1 MIETIRPWE
10 NNQIIMGKYE
20 KKLKSLGVIL
30 PNAPA
35 PAANYVP
42 FVKIDSLVYVSGQI
56 SLGPNG
62 LIKGILGKDMA
73 VEQGKLAARQCA
85 INLLAQVKVACD
97 GDLDRLT
104 QVIKLGGF
112 VNSTPNFFDQPS
124 IINGA
129 SDFLVEILGENGR
142 HARTAVGAILPL
154 GVAVEIDGIFSIK

>member
-1 MIETIRPWE
+1 MELL
-10 NNQIIMGKYE
+10 MGKYE

-42 FVKIDSLVYVSGQI
+42 FVKVDSLVYVSGQI

-112 VNSTPNFFDQPS
+112 VNSTPNFFEQPS

-154 GVAVEIDGIFSIK
+154 GVAVEIDGIFFIK

>member
-1 MIETIRPWE
+1 MGLL
-10 NNQIIMGKYE
+10 MGKYE

-30 PNAPA
+30 TNAPA

>member
-1 MIETIRPWE
+1 MGLL
-10 NNQIIMGKYE
+10 MGKYE
-20 KKLKSLGVIL
+20 KKLRSLGVIL

-112 VNSTPNFFDQPS
+112 VNSTPNFFEQPS

>member
-1 MIETIRPWE
+1 MGLL
-10 NNQIIMGKYE
+10 MGKYE

-112 VNSTPNFFDQPS
+112 VNSTPNFFEQPS
-124 IINGA
+124 VINGA

>member
-1 MIETIRPWE
+1 MGLL
-10 NNQIIMGKYE
+10 MGKYE

-124 IINGA
+124 IIDGA

>member
-1 MIETIRPWE
+1 
-10 NNQIIMGKYE
+10 MGKYE
-20 KKLKSLGVIL
+20 KKLKALGVIL

-112 VNSTPNFFDQPS
+112 VNSTPNFFEQPS

>member
-1 MIETIRPWE
+1 
-10 NNQIIMGKYE
+10 MGKYE

-42 FVKIDSLVYVSGQI
+42 FVKVDSLVYVSGQI

-112 VNSTPNFFDQPS
+112 VNSTPNFFEQPS

-154 GVAVEIDGIFSIK
+154 GVAVEIDGIFFIK

>member
-1 MIETIRPWE
+1 
-10 NNQIIMGKYE
+10 MGKYE

-112 VNSTPNFFDQPS
+112 VNSTPNFFEQPS

-154 GVAVEIDGIFSIK
+154 GVAVEIDGIFFIK

>member
-1 MIETIRPWE
+1 
-10 NNQIIMGKYE
+10 MGKYE

-62 LIKGILGKDMA
+62 LIKGILCKDMA

-85 INLLAQVKVACD
+85 VNLLAQVKVACD

>member
-1 MIETIRPWE
+1 
-10 NNQIIMGKYE
+10 MGKYE

-85 INLLAQVKVACD
+85 INLLAPVKVACD

-112 VNSTPNFFDQPS
+112 VNSTPNFFEQPS

>member
-1 MIETIRPWE
+1 MGLL
-10 NNQIIMGKYE
+10 MGKYE

-42 FVKIDSLVYVSGQI
+42 FVKIDSLVYVSGQL

>member
-1 MIETIRPWE
+1 ME
-10 NNQIIMGKYE
+10 KYE

-35 PAANYVP
+35 PAANYLP

-56 SLGPNG
+56 SSGPNG
-62 LIKGILGKDMA
+62 LIKGVLGKDMA

-112 VNSTPNFFDQPS
+112 VNSTPNFFEQPS

>member
-1 MIETIRPWE
+1 
-10 NNQIIMGKYE
+10 MGKYE

-112 VNSTPNFFDQPS
+112 VNSTPNFFEQPS

>member
-1 MIETIRPWE
+1 MGLL
-10 NNQIIMGKYE
+10 MGKYE

-35 PAANYVP
+35 PAANYVL
-42 FVKIDSLVYVSGQI
+42 FVKVDSLVYVSGQI

-112 VNSTPNFFDQPS
+112 VNSSPNFFDQPS

>member
-1 MIETIRPWE
+1 MGLL
-10 NNQIIMGKYE
+10 MGKYE
-20 KKLKSLGVIL
+20 RKLKSLGVIL

>member
-1 MIETIRPWE
+1 ME
-10 NNQIIMGKYE
+10 KYE

-56 SLGPNG
+56 SSGPNG
-62 LIKGILGKDMA
+62 LIKGVLGKDMA

-112 VNSTPNFFDQPS
+112 VNSTPNFFEQPS
-124 IINGA
+124 VINGA

>member
-1 MIETIRPWE
+1 
-10 NNQIIMGKYE
+10 MGKYE

-62 LIKGILGKDMA
+62 LIKGVLGKDMA

-112 VNSTPNFFDQPS
+112 VNSTPNFFEQPS

>member
-1 MIETIRPWE
+1 
-10 NNQIIMGKYE
+10 MGKYE

-42 FVKIDSLVYVSGQI
+42 FVKVDSLVYVSGQI

-112 VNSTPNFFDQPS
+112 VNSTPNFFEQPS

>member
-1 MIETIRPWE
+1 
-10 NNQIIMGKYE
+10 MGLLMEKYE

-42 FVKIDSLVYVSGQI
+42 FVKVDSLVYVSGQI

>member
-1 MIETIRPWE
+1 MGLL
-10 NNQIIMGKYE
+10 MGKYE
-20 KKLKSLGVIL
+20 KKLKSLGIIL

-112 VNSTPNFFDQPS
+112 VNSTPNFFEQPS

>member
-1 MIETIRPWE
+1 MELL
-10 NNQIIMGKYE
+10 MGKYE

-42 FVKIDSLVYVSGQI
+42 FVKVDSLVYVSGQI

-154 GVAVEIDGIFSIK
+154 GVAVEIDGIFFIK

>member
-1 MIETIRPWE
+1 MELL
-10 NNQIIMGKYE
+10 MGKYE

-154 GVAVEIDGIFSIK
+154 GAAVEIDGIFFIK